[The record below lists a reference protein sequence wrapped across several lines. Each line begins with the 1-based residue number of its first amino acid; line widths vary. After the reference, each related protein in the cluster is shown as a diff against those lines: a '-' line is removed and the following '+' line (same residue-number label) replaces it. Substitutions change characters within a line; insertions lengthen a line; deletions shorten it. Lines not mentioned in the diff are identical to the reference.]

1 MNVTNKFNIY
11 LTIYSVCNIL
21 FIVTLFLID
30 ERCAWDLTSS
40 LMFLFVVFAV
50 PVLNAVISLI
60 IKLFNYKTYSWS
72 NFAVSIIAMAV
83 VFITNFIF

>member
-1 MNVTNKFNIY
+1 MKDALGIFT
-11 LTIYSVCNIL
+11 
-21 FIVTLFLID
+21 
-30 ERCAWDLTSS
+30 RS
-40 LMFLFVVFAV
+40 LMFIFAVFAV

-83 VFITNFIF
+83 VFIANRISFLLILDQAYTG